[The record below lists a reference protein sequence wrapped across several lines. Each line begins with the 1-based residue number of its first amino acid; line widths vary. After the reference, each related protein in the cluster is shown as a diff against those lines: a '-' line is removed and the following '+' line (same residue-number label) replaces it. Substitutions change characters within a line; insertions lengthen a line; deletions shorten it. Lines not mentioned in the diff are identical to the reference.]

1 MLNKRGTGYIPTCF
15 FIIIICMILSVLIV
29 FAGAVGVVNL
39 MKRNSKTVL
48 ESYITQNA
56 IEIYDSVKRGTNEA
70 DAVDSQEF
78 ISALA
83 SFCTFEKNG
92 DGYYHNDDEG
102 ETEYYITEPT
112 VGFTEDGRLRIYAS
126 YVLYIPIRFDS
137 VQVTTASIPVTVRV
151 DLKERY

>member
-1 MLNKRGTGYIPTCF
+1 MLNKRGTGYVPTCL
-15 FIIIICMILSVLIV
+15 FIIIFCMILSVLIV

-48 ESYITQNA
+48 ENYLTQNA
-56 IEIYDSVKRGTNEA
+56 IEIYDAVKRGTNEA
-70 DAVDSQEF
+70 DAVDAEKYV
-78 ISALA
+78 SALA

-92 DGYYHNDDEG
+92 NEYYHKNDEG

-137 VQVTTASIPVTVRV
+137 VQVTTARVPVTVKV

>member
-1 MLNKRGTGYIPTCF
+1 MLNKRGTGYVPTCILV
-15 FIIIICMILSVLIV
+15 IILCMLLSVLIV
-29 FAGAVGVVNL
+29 LAGAVNVVNL

-56 IEIYDSVKRGTNEA
+56 IEIYDSVKQGTNEA
-70 DAVDSQEF
+70 DAINREKYN
-78 ISALA
+78 SALA

-92 DGYYHNDDEG
+92 NEYYHKNDEG

-112 VGFTEDGRLRIYAS
+112 VGFMESGRLRLYVS
-126 YVLYIPIRFDS
+126 YTLYIPIRFDS
-137 VQVTTASIPVTVRV
+137 VQVATASVPVTVKV